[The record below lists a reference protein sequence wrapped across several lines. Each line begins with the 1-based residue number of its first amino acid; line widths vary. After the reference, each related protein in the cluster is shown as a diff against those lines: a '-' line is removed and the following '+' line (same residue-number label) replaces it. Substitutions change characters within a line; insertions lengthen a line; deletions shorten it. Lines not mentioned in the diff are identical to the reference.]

1 MKTTITLGK
10 SGRLV
15 VPKKMRDQLGLHEGS
30 QLKVEIHGGKLEATP
45 EPDSI
50 EMDMEDGFPVIRNAR
65 PLAPGRVVRAIKAG
79 RDDRS

>member
-1 MKTTITLGK
+1 M
-10 SGRLV
+10 
-15 VPKKMRDQLGLHEGS
+15 PKKMRDQLGLHEGS